1 MQITVFAVV
10 MTISV
15 HRFVVYESQTN
26 FKCDALFVLIVIAA
40 CVIHSLHIKKF
51 KSKKKSFN
59 CFKIQQNDK
68 CYINN

>member
-40 CVIHSLHIKKF
+40 CVIHSLHIKKVQ
-51 KSKKKSFN
+51 K
-59 CFKIQQNDK
+59 
-68 CYINN
+68 